1 MEHDLFFDQ
10 EKGKIAIN
18 SMINN
23 KICYPHIANNDRKI
37 KLSNNYI
44 FIAGKSEKD
53 YEFRIFKSDK
63 KISDLLDLNKDS
75 SEMKKIKN
83 SGDDITP

>member
-1 MEHDLFFDQ
+1 MEQDLFFDQ

-23 KICYPHIANNDRKI
+23 KFRYPPNIFIDKI

-44 FIAGKSEKD
+44 FFAGKSEEDKQL
-53 YEFRIFKSDK
+53 RIFKSDK
-63 KISDLLDLNKDS
+63 NFSDILDLNKDQFKLDEDEKFDVS
-75 SEMKKIKN
+75 
-83 SGDDITP
+83 P